1 MDLLADPFVFGQ
13 LIGALSAFA
22 AGVGAY
28 YSLTSRLSILAS
40 SVDSVLCRLAYLE
53 KEIDKQTSILIEL
66 AATKERLTAAEHR
79 IDYFHPDVHNE

>member
-1 MDLLADPFVFGQ
+1 
-13 LIGALSAFA
+13 
-22 AGVGAY
+22 
-28 YSLTSRLSILAS
+28 
-40 SVDSVLCRLAYLE
+40 LE